1 LIQDRGNLVGN
12 LVGCEPEA
20 LGQAREMADAISKSA
35 PLAVMLSKAAINRGL
50 QLPLSEGLATESDL
64 AFLLSFTRDRREGV
78 AAFREKRPPDIKSAA
93 GARILPPS
101 AGGRIRQERSRNA
114 STLRPRLNIAL
125 GGDEPCSGPPPI
137 SLREASR

>member
-1 LIQDRGNLVGN
+1 MIQDRGNLVGN

-78 AAFREKRPPDIKSAA
+78 AAFREKRPPDFK
-93 GARILPPS
+93 G
-101 AGGRIRQERSRNA
+101 E
-114 STLRPRLNIAL
+114 
-125 GGDEPCSGPPPI
+125 
-137 SLREASR
+137 